1 MRDDCRG
8 TGDVFWGAL
17 PGEKGAGMEAEGTEE
32 ELSFWRAR
40 GSESLELDEMEF
52 HAKWSLF

>member
-32 ELSFWRAR
+32 LSFWRAR
-40 GSESLELDEMEF
+40 GSESLELDEMVF